1 MDKINNN
8 INIIHKNYFAPND
21 LKIIYIN
28 IRSLRNKL
36 YDLENFI
43 DTLTE
48 KPDLIILTEIWIF
61 KKENS
66 KFNIKNYNCFF
77 TNRESSQA
85 GGVCIFI
92 NCNIL
97 ANKILSQD
105 DGESCILG
113 INLIKSKLNIFTIYK
128 SPSANNETFLNKLDV
143 LLSSYKNNII
153 IGDLFN
159 FDLLLSNINNEKY
172 TNIIESNGHTI
183 LNKIRKKFS
192 TRVTSNTHTI
202 IDHVITDCLKY
213 SYNITLSDLFISDHK
228 LISLSITLDLPI
240 NRPQTVITKQVIN
253 YKKIRKEKSLEELN
267 TLDSMD
273 ELIQKLQYIIKENT
287 TTIKLTNSRK
297 KRKIW
302 ITTEIINLL
311 T

>member
-1 MDKINNN
+1 M
-8 INIIHKNYFAPND
+8 
-21 LKIIYIN
+21 
-28 IRSLRNKL
+28 
-36 YDLENFI
+36 
-43 DTLTE
+43 
-48 KPDLIILTEIWIF
+48 
-61 KKENS
+61 
-66 KFNIKNYNCFF
+66 
-77 TNRESSQA
+77 
-85 GGVCIFI
+85 CIFI

-105 DGESCILG
+105 DGESSILG

-228 LISLSITLDLPI
+228 VISLSITLDLPI

-302 ITTEIINLL
+302 ITTEIINLIQKRDKL
-311 T
+311 YTLKQKNPYNNNICTIFKKIKIKIQHLIELA